1 MAADPER
8 HRRAERTHNRAAA
21 SHERA
26 AAFYDAAGS
35 PRKADSERERG
46 AKELAGA
53 QIERDRYDQEVT
65 FAQSLRDS
73 PDRSFSCSELSPLE
87 RSRRLREASA
97 ALRRKSKLIRQ
108 DSEAAP
114 MPSRSTQCK
123 SVGSA
128 IAPAERRSDF
138 CGAPSDR
145 VTGLLLLPW
154 RSRRAWLQNVNL
166 LTCR

>member
-1 MAADPER
+1 MRSARTTA
-8 HRRAERTHNRAAA
+8 RRRVT
-21 SHERA
+21 
-26 AAFYDAAGS
+26 
-35 PRKADSERERG
+35 SERRPSTTRRVRPARLDSARERS

-53 QIERDRYDQEVT
+53 QIERDRYDQEIA

-73 PDRSFSCSELSPLE
+73 PDRSFSCSDLSPLE
-87 RSRRLREASA
+87 TSGRLREASA